1 VFAQEETGGTLIE
14 HRHKMVFIQNENMPM
29 PHKIKDLPAEFSQ
42 IVDKAF
48 AETLREN
55 GITAKDLFVL
65 AVGHC
70 AVGLVLVNLSWLPG
84 SFHALGWTLLAAGL
98 TTMILIRKKL

>member
-1 VFAQEETGGTLIE
+1 MSAQ
-14 HRHKMVFIQNENMPM
+14 HENMPM
-29 PHKIKDLPAEFSQ
+29 TNKLKDLPAEFSQ

-48 AETLREN
+48 AEVLRDN

-70 AVGLVLVNLSWLPG
+70 ALGLLLVNLSWLPS
-84 SFHALGWTLLAAGL
+84 SFYVLGWTLMAAGL
-98 TTMILIRKKL
+98 TTMILTRKKL